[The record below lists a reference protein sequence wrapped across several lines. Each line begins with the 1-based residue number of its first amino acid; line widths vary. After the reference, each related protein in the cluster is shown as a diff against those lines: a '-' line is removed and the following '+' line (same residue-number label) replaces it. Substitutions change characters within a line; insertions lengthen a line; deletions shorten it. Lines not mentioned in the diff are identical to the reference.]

1 MFEVALVAFTT
12 LFATIGPLDVAVT
25 YAGLTATHTPSQR
38 RMMAIKG
45 VAIASG
51 ILLLFAIFGNS
62 ILVLFGISLPA
73 LRIAGGIL
81 LLIIAMELVFA
92 KQSAPASATPED
104 AADAATKNDFSV
116 FPLATPLI
124 AGPGAIGATI
134 LLVTDAEGDPMQT
147 TAMFAGLVVVMLL
160 TLATLLLASQIQ
172 RALGR
177 TGTSVVS
184 RVVGVLVTALAVEFI
199 LTGISQ
205 SGLLS

>member
-147 TAMFAGLVVVMLL
+147 TAMFAGPFRCYAFDFGDSFVGI
-160 TLATLLLASQIQ
+160 TDSAHSWPNRYQRCLAGCWCSCD
-172 RALGR
+172 R
-177 TGTSVVS
+177 
-184 RVVGVLVTALAVEFI
+184 
-199 LTGISQ
+199 IS
-205 SGLLS
+205 G